1 MGFNDPERL
10 KLITGIL
17 ESIRSYELAA
27 DIPQGTLQISTPIW
41 FGMWLA
47 DISELQWYSREFDRD
62 VMTTLLR
69 HNGGS
74 FARILTMCTYSIF
87 AYEQMGSPRIID
99 LPGSGTGEKFAASQP
114 GTGAVTPVRSM
125 ESSLA
130 NSPTASRIAPI
141 TTPAESSPAQPVAK
155 KRKYEAMEPPSSPS
169 ISSKIKKEI
178 NRKDVSEA
186 VSTCFPVIPFALTLT
201 QVQCLDRDRVCIIS
215 KATDPLHAAHIIPA
229 SVCDTTTPTKKLK
242 FLEFKALLRMFWSQE
257 TIQRWLEGKES
268 ILMSVGNLVAL
279 SPTCHTYWDRALFGL
294 MPFRVSE
301 DHKSMELHFYWLCGK
316 GLPATGNSSL
326 LINDSEGNSTI
337 SPIMMPETGQKGGR
351 AHHVD
356 VATPN
361 LKLYNNDS
369 DTVICSGDTIIIT
382 TPDPQNLQLPDE
394 GFFALQWTLH
404 RLAAM
409 CAGAGWQPAD
419 RDDDEDDD
427 DDLCLDNSVE
437 SPTPI
442 SERVS
447 KCHLREVKK
456 SYFQKAMADALSS
469 WNVDHAY

>member
-1 MGFNDPERL
+1 MSSLSGPSMGFNDPERL

-178 NRKDVSEA
+178 NRKDV
-186 VSTCFPVIPFALTLT
+186 
-201 QVQCLDRDRVCIIS
+201 QCLDRDRVCIIS

-268 ILMSVGNLVAL
+268 ILI
-279 SPTCHTYWDRALFGL
+279 P
-294 MPFRVSE
+294 
-301 DHKSMELHFYWLCGK
+301 
-316 GLPATGNSSL
+316 
-326 LINDSEGNSTI
+326 
-337 SPIMMPETGQKGGR
+337 
-351 AHHVD
+351 
-356 VATPN
+356 
-361 LKLYNNDS
+361 
-369 DTVICSGDTIIIT
+369 
-382 TPDPQNLQLPDE
+382 
-394 GFFALQWTLH
+394 
-404 RLAAM
+404 
-409 CAGAGWQPAD
+409 
-419 RDDDEDDD
+419 
-427 DDLCLDNSVE
+427 
-437 SPTPI
+437 
-442 SERVS
+442 
-447 KCHLREVKK
+447 
-456 SYFQKAMADALSS
+456 
-469 WNVDHAY
+469 

>member
-1 MGFNDPERL
+1 MSSFSGPSMGFNDPERL
-10 KLITGIL
+10 KLLTGIL
-17 ESIRSYELAA
+17 ESIRSYELAS

-62 VMTTLLR
+62 VMSTLLR

-74 FARILTMCTYSIF
+74 FARILTMY
-87 AYEQMGSPRIID
+87 
-99 LPGSGTGEKFAASQP
+99 LPGSGIGGKFAASQP

-141 TTPAESSPAQPVAK
+141 TTPTESSPTQPVAK

-178 NRKDVSEA
+178 NRKDLSEA
-186 VSTCFPVIPFALTLT
+186 
-201 QVQCLDRDRVCIIS
+201 VQCLDRDRVCIIS

-279 SPTCHTYWDRALFGL
+279 SPNCHTYWDRALFGL

-316 GLPATGNSSL
+316 GLPATGNSLL

-337 SPIMMPETGQKGGR
+337 SPIMMPETSQKGGR

-369 DTVICSGDTIIIT
+369 DTVIYSGDTIIIT
-382 TPDPQNLQLPDE
+382 TSDPQKLQLPDE
-394 GFFALQWTLH
+394 GLFALQWTLH

-419 RDDDEDDD
+419 GDDDEDDD
-427 DDLCLDNSVE
+427 NDLCLDNSVE
-437 SPTPI
+437 ITTPI

-447 KCHLREVKK
+447 KSHLREVKK

-469 WNVDHAY
+469 WNVDHGY

>member
-1 MGFNDPERL
+1 
-10 KLITGIL
+10 
-17 ESIRSYELAA
+17 
-27 DIPQGTLQISTPIW
+27 
-41 FGMWLA
+41 
-47 DISELQWYSREFDRD
+47 
-62 VMTTLLR
+62 
-69 HNGGS
+69 
-74 FARILTMCTYSIF
+74 
-87 AYEQMGSPRIID
+87 MGSPRIID

-178 NRKDVSEA
+178 NRKD
-186 VSTCFPVIPFALTLT
+186 
-201 QVQCLDRDRVCIIS
+201 CLDRDRVCIIS

-257 TIQRWLEGKES
+257 TIQRWLEGKKS
-268 ILMSVGNLVAL
+268 ILI
-279 SPTCHTYWDRALFGL
+279 ALFGL